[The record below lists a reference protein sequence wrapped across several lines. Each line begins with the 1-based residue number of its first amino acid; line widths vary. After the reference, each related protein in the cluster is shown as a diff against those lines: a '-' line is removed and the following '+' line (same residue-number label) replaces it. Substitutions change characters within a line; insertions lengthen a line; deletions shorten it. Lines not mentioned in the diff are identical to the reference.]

1 MDRIPK
7 WLINGLLGIIIL
19 MQLGLLL
26 LMNKPNLLRNSLQ
39 QQINQETHP
48 HNLKLELG
56 DLEFSPWNHLY
67 CMDLELHSTDTPN
80 SPLAEINEIR
90 IEIAPLSLL
99 TGKPQVKGIQLRGA
113 KMICPAIYSPTGTTE
128 EVLKDL
134 SCNIRIKNKNVR
146 LNEVSFRLHNAT
158 ISCTL
163 REGPHL
169 QLPEA
174 KPTTPEKPLQ
184 QIINGALAKLYT
196 LKPYLAKLESPTL
209 HLTARNNGRIDVELD
224 ARSLQIPEI
233 FSCDQISLY
242 TQIDTD
248 LEHLKFKA
256 PLTAKLDNTLF
267 RKQIRATHVH
277 LQYQIP
283 DNIKEKNFLAF
294 PLETK
299 VSTTEILYNAEPV
312 GRFIGDI
319 RLADLNNLSL
329 LGTLGLRNSYLAIDT
344 QVQLDQRTAQVQSE
358 IKLHQSDLKHLHAF
372 IPRKYLQVIK
382 FRNPIE
388 GTLKATISPGWKP
401 QKAEFSLKT
410 GQLVAMDVPIAKL
423 EATGHYSPGEL
434 QLQHFNVHLKPGN
447 VRGSLQQDLNTLDYR
462 LLLDGEFFPYQINPW
477 MEEWWRDLWGKF
489 QFTGLPV
496 KANFSLE
503 GRWDNITKRDIFGEA
518 TIYNA
523 SYRGVPF
530 TKVKGRLRGIPKYTE
545 LVDLSAKLQQGYA
558 QGTLSWILH
567 PTKRNR
573 LTSQRFSLQGKLLPE
588 TAGKLFGKEVTK
600 ALEDFKVA
608 KPAKVESS
616 GIIYGR
622 EPPAFVGRNPTDAFA
637 VSCQA
642 EELTYQAIPLKNL
655 DLFLHARGSALTIRP
670 LKFEFAQGVSEG
682 WLKHR
687 PSTSKES
694 PLEISLQF
702 KDVNKKQAIEH
713 LTRHPR
719 FKQQIQPPPADSSNK
734 AIIES
739 MEIHAIGHPDE
750 ISSFEGK
757 GKFNLFDPDLAKV
770 NMLSLLSKEL
780 TALTLP
786 LISYRFNRMQT
797 DFTLKDK
804 KLVIGTKPLL
814 ITGPN
819 AKVEATGNL
828 HLKTQNLNFR
838 VKLFPLGLPL
848 AGILE
853 MRLGGKLNKPK
864 WNPTSPPASPKNS
877 N

>member
-1 MDRIPK
+1 MERIPK
-7 WLINGLLGIIIL
+7 WLINGVLGIIIL
-19 MQLGLLL
+19 IQLGLLL
-26 LMNKPNLLRNSLQ
+26 MMHKPNLLRNSLQ

-48 HNLKLELG
+48 HNLSLELG
-56 DLEFSPWNHLY
+56 NLEFSPWNRLY
-67 CMDLELHSTDTPN
+67 CWDLELRSIDTPN
-80 SPLAEINEIR
+80 TPLAEIKEVR

-99 TGKPQVKGIQLRGA
+99 TGKPQVAGIELRGA
-113 KMICPAIYSPTGTTE
+113 RMICPAIYSPTGTPE

-134 SCNIRIKNKNVR
+134 SCNIRIANKKVR

-158 ISCTL
+158 ISSTL
-163 REGPHL
+163 REGPPI
-169 QLPEA
+169 QLPKA

-184 QIINGALAKLYT
+184 QTINQTLAKLYT
-196 LKPYLAKLESPTL
+196 LKPYLAKLENPTL
-209 HLTARNNGRIDVELD
+209 HLTARSNGHIDAELD
-224 ARSLQIPEI
+224 ANSLQIPEI
-233 FSCDQISLY
+233 FSSDHISLY
-242 TQIDTD
+242 TRIDTN
-248 LEHLKFKA
+248 LEQIQFKA

-277 LQYQIP
+277 LQYSIP
-283 DNIKEKNFLAF
+283 DDIQKNGFKAF
-294 PLETK
+294 PFETK

-319 RLADLNNLSL
+319 RLADLNNLNL

-344 QVQLDQRTAQVQSE
+344 QVQLDQRTAQVQSK
-358 IKLHQSDLKHLHAF
+358 IKLHQNDLQHLHAF
-372 IPRKYLQVIK
+372 IPRKYLQVVK

-388 GTLKATISPGWKP
+388 GSLKANISPGWKP
-401 QKAEFSLKT
+401 TSAEFSLQT

-423 EATGHYSPGEL
+423 EATGNYSPGEL
-434 QLQHFNVHLKPGN
+434 QLQHFAVQLKPGN
-447 VRGSLQQDLNTLDYR
+447 VTGSLHQDLNTLDYR

-477 MEEWWRDLWGKF
+477 MEDWWEDLWARF
-489 QFTGLPV
+489 RFTGLPV

-503 GRWDNITKRDIFGEA
+503 GKWDTLNKRDIFGEA
-518 TIYNA
+518 TIDNA

-530 TKVKGRLRGIPKYTE
+530 TQLKGRLRSIPKYTE
-545 LVDLSAKLQQGYA
+545 LFDLNAKLKEGYA
-558 QGTLSWILH
+558 KGTLSWILH

-588 TAGKLFGKEVTK
+588 TAGKLFGKEVTE
-600 ALEDFKVA
+600 ALQDFKVA

-616 GIIYGR
+616 GVIYGR

-637 VSCQA
+637 VSCQTD
-642 EELTYQAIPLKNL
+642 ELTYQSIPLKNL
-655 DLFLHARGSALTIRP
+655 DLFLHARGPALTIRP
-670 LKFEFAQGVSEG
+670 LKFDFAQGSAEG

-687 PSTSKES
+687 PSPAKES
-694 PLEISLQF
+694 PLEISMQF
-702 KDVNKKQAIEH
+702 RDLNKKQALEH
-713 LTRHPR
+713 LSLNPR
-719 FKQQIQPPPADSSNK
+719 LKKQITPPAKDSSNK

-739 MEIHAIGHPDE
+739 MQVHAIGNPDE
-750 ISSFEGK
+750 ISSFQGK

-786 LISYRFNRMQT
+786 LISYRFNRMKS

-804 KLVIGTKPLL
+804 KLVIAPDPLL

-828 HLKTQNLNFR
+828 HLKTQDLNFR
-838 VKLFPLGLPL
+838 VKLFPLGIPL

-864 WNPTSPPASPKNS
+864 WNPTNSPASPKN
-877 N
+877 